1 MSADKSG
8 SPPCGIYVRIDDFSN
23 MLDLIGHI
31 RQMAFTINRSS
42 GYEKN
47 MSVVEVAYS
56 PENAER
62 AADIIPVIQAQGLV
76 AILHGGFDPLGADG
90 VLLDKISDIAMTRAA
105 LGDDTIIGV
114 VCTHKGDIDA
124 AIGQGVD
131 YGVLCPDAG
140 LIAAWKVKTDAL
152 CIVRGQAITNANC
165 GDYVRYGA
173 DFVDVSGYILKHE
186 KGIMQGTV
194 NILHAIDV
202 AVEPP
207 GIVN

>member
-8 SPPCGIYVRIDDFSN
+8 SPPCGIYMRIDDFSN

-47 MSVVEVAYS
+47 MSVVEVAFT

-62 AADIIPVIQAQGLV
+62 AADMIPVIQAQGLV
-76 AILHGGFDPLGADG
+76 AILHGSFDPLGADG
-90 VLLDKISDIAMTRAA
+90 ILLDKISDVAKAREA
-105 LGDDTIIGV
+105 LGDDAIIGV
-114 VCTHKGDIDA
+114 ICADKGDIDA
-124 AIGQGVD
+124 AIEQGVD
-131 YGVLCPDAG
+131 YGVLRPDAG

-152 CIVRGQAITNANC
+152 CIVRGKSVTNANC

-173 DFVDVSGYILKHE
+173 DFVDVSDYILKHE

-194 NILHAIDV
+194 NILHAIDMAV
-202 AVEPP
+202 APP
-207 GIVN
+207 DIVN